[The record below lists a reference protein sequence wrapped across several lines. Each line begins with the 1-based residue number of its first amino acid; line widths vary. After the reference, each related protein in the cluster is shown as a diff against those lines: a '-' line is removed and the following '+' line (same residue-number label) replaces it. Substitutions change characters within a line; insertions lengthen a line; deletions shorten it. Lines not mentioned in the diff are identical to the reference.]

1 MIYFFVEKILH
12 FVQDDSCHVEL
23 YDSYLVDLDDSC
35 HVERSETSLPIF
47 YSLFRKIC
55 VL

>member
-12 FVQDDSCHVEL
+12 FVQDDS
-23 YDSYLVDLDDSC
+23 YLVEQDDSC
-35 HVERSETSLPIF
+35 HVERSETSLPIS

>member
-12 FVQDDSCHVEL
+12 FVQDDSYLVEQDDSCHVEQ
-23 YDSYLVDLDDSC
+23 DDSC
-35 HVERSETSLPIF
+35 HVERSETSLPIS